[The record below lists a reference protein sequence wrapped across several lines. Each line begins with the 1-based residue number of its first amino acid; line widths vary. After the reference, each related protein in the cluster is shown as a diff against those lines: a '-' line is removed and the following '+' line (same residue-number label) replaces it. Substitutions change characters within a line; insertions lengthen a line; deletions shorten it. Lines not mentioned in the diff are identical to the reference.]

1 MWSDDLDKK
10 LQDASGEHVPPFDEK
25 AWGKMEVLLDK
36 HLPQKKKRRGLIF
49 LLAFLA
55 VGGTAA
61 FFIYQNSKT
70 AGSGKPA
77 KEIVQETP
85 GTATASPI
93 KGTSGDDASTQE
105 TITKETAG
113 NQPAEQASAAR
124 IKDNT
129 STDPTIGQITTTSSS
144 SPKAVDL
151 LPGSKTNTNARK
163 QAPAT
168 DIFDVP
174 GNSGSKTGR
183 KQASKKISSYPSN
196 PGQQPGEATDVSRPE
211 PGTQQEPKPVDPV
224 VTTAPAIDGDGSVKQ
239 TDSARKEIAPEV
251 IAPEPAKKKD
261 PSRQAPGS
269 KFSLQFSFGPD
280 VSSVGANNMGRL
292 KMQVGLG
299 AAYALSKRLTLRTGF
314 YVSRKIYS
322 ADSNQ
327 YHPPK
332 GFWNYYPNLDKVDAN
347 CLVYE
352 IPVSIAYNF
361 ATGKRS
367 NWFASAGLSSYIM
380 KKEEYGI
387 SYKDVWGS
395 NQYHSIDMNNEN
407 RHFFSVVNLS
417 AGYQYNL
424 TERLSLAAEPYVK
437 IPVSGVGFGK
447 VKLNSGG
454 VLFTVGF
461 KPFLK
466 KK

>member
-10 LQDASGEHVPPFDEK
+10 LQEASGEHTPPFDEK

-61 FFIYQNSKT
+61 FFTLQNSKSRSSSEAVKEIT
-70 AGSGKPA
+70 KQTPVNTSPA
-77 KEIVQETP
+77 K
-85 GTATASPI
+85 
-93 KGTSGDDASTQE
+93 SGAGDLPAQPT
-105 TITKETAG
+105 TTKETAG
-113 NQPAEQASAAR
+113 NEPAGQTR
-124 IKDNT
+124 TPQIKDNT
-129 STDPTIGQITTTSSS
+129 ITSPTAPAPEITLS
-144 SPKAVDL
+144 SPETNTIL
-151 LPGSKTNTNARK
+151 PLPGSKTGKTNKNIATRAMAQDVVVAQGNTAY
-163 QAPAT
+163 
-168 DIFDVP
+168 
-174 GNSGSKTGR
+174 KTGR
-183 KQASKKISSYPSN
+183 KKDIKKKSYYPSKA
-196 PGQQPGEATDVSRPE
+196 GQQGEETADVTKPE
-211 PGTQQEPKPVDPV
+211 TAAPQTSTTANPAVTTPSTTASAKPV
-224 VTTAPAIDGDGSVKQ
+224 
-239 TDSARKEIAPEV
+239 DSARKETAPEV
-251 IAPEPAKKKD
+251 AATKPDAAAKKN
-261 PSRQAPGS
+261 PGGESRGS

-280 VSSVGANNMGRL
+280 ISSVGSGNMGRL
-292 KMQVGLG
+292 KLQAGLG
-299 AAYALSKRLTLRTGF
+299 AAYALSKKFTVRTGF

-352 IPVSIAYNF
+352 IPVSVAYNF

-380 KKEEYGI
+380 KKENYGF
-387 SYKDVWGS
+387 SYKDVWGA
-395 NQYHSIDMNNEN
+395 NQYHSIDLNNEN
-407 RHFFSVVNLS
+407 KHFFSVVDLS

-424 TERLSLAAEPYVK
+424 TERLSLAAEPYVR

-461 KPFLK
+461 KPFK
-466 KK
+466 K